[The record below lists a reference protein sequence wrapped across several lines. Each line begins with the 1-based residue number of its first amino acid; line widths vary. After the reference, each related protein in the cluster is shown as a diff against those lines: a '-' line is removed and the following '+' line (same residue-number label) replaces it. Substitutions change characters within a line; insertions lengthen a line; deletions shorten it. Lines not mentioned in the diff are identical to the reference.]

1 MPSDRRLSIRLAEY
15 REAPNWQ
22 QKSPSWKPTEPTGPK
37 CQLWQ
42 NSWSRFVL
50 RGDIYR
56 FRLPKGTGH
65 EQHGDRFGVVVQAN
79 EFLPRSVVLV
89 APTSQSARSATF
101 RPEIEIDGYQTRVL
115 VEQVGAVDAS
125 RLGQIAGHLTPE
137 ELWGVD
143 EALLTVLG
151 LR

>member
-1 MPSDRRLSIRLAEY
+1 M
-15 REAPNWQ
+15 
-22 QKSPSWKPTEPTGPK
+22 
-37 CQLWQ
+37 
-42 NSWSRFVL
+42 L

-56 FRLPKGTGH
+56 FRLPKGIGH
-65 EQHGDRFGVVVQAN
+65 EQHGERFGVVVQAN

-101 RPEIEIDGYQTRVL
+101 RPEIEIDGDRTRVL
-115 VEQVGAVDAS
+115 VEHVGAVDAS
-125 RLGQIAGHLTPE
+125 RLGDIAGHLTPE